1 MATTVQ
7 CDIVSAD
14 ESLFSGPVEMVIAT
28 GSLGELGINPGHAPL
43 LSDLKP
49 GPVRVVKQAGDEE
62 LYYLSGGY
70 LEVQPNSIS
79 ILADTAVRADD
90 IDEAAAAEAVKAAE
104 QDLANQNGE
113 IEYSKAATMLAE
125 ATAQLRTV
133 QTLRKKF
140 GG

>member
-1 MATTVQ
+1 MPTTVQ
-7 CDIVSAD
+7 CDIVSAN
-14 ESLFSGPVEMVIAT
+14 ESLFSGVVKMVVAT
-28 GSLGELGINPGHAPL
+28 GSLGELGISPGHAPL

-49 GPVRVVKQAGDEE
+49 GPVRLVKQAGDEE

-70 LEVQPNSIS
+70 IEVQPNSIS

-104 QDLANQNGE
+104 QQLVNQQGE

-133 QTLRKKF
+133 QNLRKKL